1 MNTEELRKLQSFI
14 KENNI
19 ENDELLEKIMSI
31 DVDKPDRHKVYWL
44 SMS

>member
-31 DVDKPDRHKVYWL
+31 DEEMVKVQRISGIKKL
-44 SMS
+44 

>member
-19 ENDELLEKIMSI
+19 ENDELLEK
-31 DVDKPDRHKVYWL
+31 DNEY
-44 SMS
+44 

>member
-31 DVDKPDRHKVYWL
+31 DADKSDR
-44 SMS
+44 

>member
-1 MNTEELRKLQSFI
+1 MNIEELRKLQSFI

-31 DVDKPDRHKVYWL
+31 DIDKPDRQKPIGYL
-44 SMS
+44 